1 MLSEEKKESKVE
13 AKSTEDTSSENTS
26 TNETAKL
33 DSESVE
39 SATKAP
45 DKSKTAEDAIKKAET
60 AAKAVDA
67 AENAVKE
74 ALAKV
79 ESVKAEAEAAAEE
92 EYKAIAAEVKADV
105 AVKSTHTFKRK
116 GEEIFRREMGEP
128 EFFLDKKDRFPRPIL
143 SAEEQESLTRLVEIP
158 HDQTPAYVPEHVLSP
173 EFGGVSNYERGVD
186 SFLEEIK
193 QKLEQLKNNPDSTA
207 KEIRATENEIIYL
220 ESLHENFYIGMNVFR
235 TAKGGRDRIK
245 A

>member
-13 AKSTEDTSSENTS
+13 AKSTGDTSSENTS

-33 DSESVE
+33 ESESIE
-39 SATKAP
+39 STAKAS
-45 DKSKTAEDAIKKAET
+45 DKSKTAEDAIKKAEA

-79 ESVKAEAEAAAEE
+79 ELVKAKAEAAAEE

-105 AVKSTHTFKRK
+105 AVKSTYTFKRK

-143 SAEEQESLTRLVEIP
+143 SAEEQESQTRLVEIP

-186 SFLEEIK
+186 SFLDEIK